1 MDFVQYLKLD
11 LYQVLR
17 HDNTMKKLTN
27 ITFNATYAELGDDF
41 SASVRADALDNARLV
56 DASDDCA
63 QLISI
68 SLNDV
73 SLLTAV
79 CAGEQLLSGMKPVAA
94 LYAGHQFGHY
104 VPQLGDGRALLLGDM
119 THEGQRWHWQLKG
132 AGVTPFSRR
141 GDGRAVLR
149 SSIREYLVSEAMAGL
164 GIPTTRALALVA
176 SDLPVYRESVESAA
190 CVLRVAQSFVRFGS
204 FEVFYYRGQY
214 DCLRDLAD
222 YVIEYDFP
230 DFAQHDNPYLSLLEV
245 VIERTARL
253 LAHWQSVGFMH
264 GVMNTDNMSI
274 VGLTL
279 DYGPFMFME
288 RYQPDFICN
297 HSDTEGRYAFSR
309 QPEVALWNCAC
320 LAQALLPLL
329 NDDTDTVVKLA
340 RTALD
345 AYWLHY
351 HGHYLALMRAKLG
364 LVHAQEGDALLIRD
378 WLTVLQRERLDF
390 TLAHRRLATQ
400 TVCPYT
406 QAESVVWWARYQ
418 ARLAGEGV
426 ALNVRVAAMNAVNPL
441 YVLRTWMAQEA
452 IDKANRGDDSGVQR
466 LRSLLANP
474 FVDQAGM
481 EVYASESPD
490 WACGL
495 SLSCSS

>member
-1 MDFVQYLKLD
+1 MQNLKLD
-11 LYQVLR
+11 LNQVVG
-17 HDNTMKKLTN
+17 HDSAMKNLSEL
-27 ITFNATYAELGDDF
+27 IFSASYAQLGDDF
-41 SASVRADALDNARLV
+41 SAAVRADALTQSRLV
-56 DASDDCA
+56 DVSDDCA
-63 QLISI
+63 QLMGL
-68 SLNDV
+68 SLPDC
-73 SLLTAV
+73 SWLQAV
-79 CAGEQLLSGMKPVAA
+79 CAGEQLLAGMKPVAA

-119 THEGQRWHWQLKG
+119 THDGRRWHWQLKG

-214 DCLRDLAD
+214 DLLRDLAD
-222 YVIEYDFP
+222 YVIEHDFP
-230 DFAQHDNPYLSLLEV
+230 AFAQHDNPYLSLLEA

-297 HSDTEGRYAFSR
+297 HSDTEGRYAFNR

-329 NDDTDTVVKLA
+329 DEDTDTAVKLA
-340 RTALD
+340 RVALD
-345 AYWLHY
+345 GYWLHY
-351 HGHYLALMRAKLG
+351 QGHYLALMRAKLG
-364 LVHAQEGDALLIRD
+364 LTQVHEGDALLIRD
-378 WLTVLQRERLDF
+378 WLNLLQREQLDF

-400 TVCPYT
+400 TRCPYI
-406 QAESVVWWARYQ
+406 QAESVVWWGRYQ
-418 ARLAGEGV
+418 TRLAEEAV

-452 IDKANRGDDSGVQR
+452 IDKANRGDDTGVQR
-466 LRSLLANP
+466 LRALLANP
-474 FVDQAGM
+474 FVEQAGM

>member
-1 MDFVQYLKLD
+1 MG
-11 LYQVLR
+11 
-17 HDNTMKKLTN
+17 HDSAMKNLS
-27 ITFNATYAELGDDF
+27 ELIF
-41 SASVRADALDNARLV
+41 SASYAHLGDNFSAAVRADALTQSRLV
-56 DASDDCA
+56 DVSDDCA
-63 QLISI
+63 QLMGL
-68 SLNDV
+68 SLPDW
-73 SLLTAV
+73 SWLQAV
-79 CAGEQLLSGMKPVAA
+79 CAGEQLLAGMKPVAA

-119 THEGQRWHWQLKG
+119 THDGRHWHWQLKG

-190 CVLRVAQSFVRFGS
+190 CVLRVASSFVRFGS

-230 DFAQHDNPYLSLLEV
+230 DFAQHDNPYLSLLEA

-297 HSDTEGRYAFSR
+297 HSDTEGRYAFNR

-329 NDDTDTVVKLA
+329 DEDTDTAVKLA
-340 RTALD
+340 RVALD
-345 AYWLHY
+345 GYWLHY

-364 LVHAQEGDALLIRD
+364 LTQIQEGDALLIRD
-378 WLTVLQRERLDF
+378 WLTLLQRERLDF
-390 TLAHRRLATQ
+390 TLAHRRLASQ
-400 TVCPYT
+400 TVCPYI
-406 QAESVVWWARYQ
+406 QAESVTWWARYQ
-418 ARLAGEGV
+418 ARLAEEAV
-426 ALNVRVAAMNAVNPL
+426 DPDVRVAAMNAVNPL

-452 IDKANRGDDSGVQR
+452 IDKANRGDDTGVQR
-466 LRSLLANP
+466 LRALLANP
-474 FVDQAGM
+474 FVEQAGM

>member
-1 MDFVQYLKLD
+1 
-11 LYQVLR
+11 
-17 HDNTMKKLTN
+17 MKTPINLTF
-27 ITFNATYAELGDDF
+27 THTYAQLGENF
-41 SASVRADALDNARLV
+41 SAAVRADALIQSRLV
-56 DASDDCA
+56 DVSDACA
-63 QLISI
+63 QLMGL
-68 SLNDV
+68 SLSDCTW
-73 SLLTAV
+73 LQAV
-79 CAGEQLLSGMKPVAA
+79 CAGEQLLTGMKPVAA

-104 VPQLGDGRALLLGDM
+104 VAQLGDGRALLLGDM
-119 THEGQRWHWQLKG
+119 THDGQRWHWQLKG

-164 GIPTTRALALVA
+164 GIPSTRALTLVA

-222 YVIEYDFP
+222 YVIEQDFP
-230 DFAQHDNPYLSLLEV
+230 ELAQHDNPYLSLLEV
-245 VIERTARL
+245 VIERTAHL

-274 VGLTL
+274 LGLTL

-297 HSDTEGRYAFSR
+297 HSDTEGRYAFNR

-329 NDDTDTVVKLA
+329 DDDTDTAVLLA

-345 AYWLHY
+345 GYWLHY
-351 HGHYLALMRAKLG
+351 HGHYLMLMRAKLG
-364 LVHAQEGDALLIRD
+364 LVQAQEGDTFLIRD
-378 WLTVLQRERLDF
+378 WLNLLQREQLDF

-400 TVCPYT
+400 LICPYA
-406 QAESVVWWARYQ
+406 QPESITWWARYQ
-418 ARLAGEGV
+418 TRLTEEAV
-426 ALNVRVAAMNAVNPL
+426 ALDVRVAAMSAVNPL

-452 IDKANRGDDSGVQR
+452 IDKANRGDDSGVQTLRR
-466 LRSLLANP
+466 LLSNP
-474 FVDQAGM
+474 FVEQVGM
-481 EVYASESPD
+481 EVYANESPD
-490 WACGL
+490 WSCGL